1 MSRKRIILFWIVYCL
16 TLPQMAYAGWQR
28 FEQDIMGTLVRVEI
42 QHEQDSRRLAASQ
55 AVFAE
60 MHRLDAMLSPHLADS
75 ELSRLNRRA
84 GRAPVEVSGE
94 LAALLQRALYF
105 SRLSQ
110 GAFDIT
116 YASVGHLYDYRRGIR
131 PSPEAVS
138 ASLPAVNY
146 RHVVINGN
154 RVRFDHPG
162 VVIDLGGIAK
172 GYAVDRAIAIL
183 RQYGIDQA
191 LVSAGGDS
199 RIIGSRDG
207 RPWMIG
213 IRDPDRDGRSAVV
226 LPLQNNAISTS
237 GDYERYFERD
247 GRRYHHILTPATGK
261 SPREL
266 RSVTIIGARGID
278 TDAISTTV
286 FVLGTERGLRLVERL
301 PGIEAVLI
309 DSQGR
314 IHYSR
319 GFEPAS

>member
-1 MSRKRIILFWIVYCL
+1 MPRNRIILFWIIYCL
-16 TLPQMAYAGWQR
+16 TLPQAAYAKWER
-28 FEQDIMGTLVRVEI
+28 FEQGIMGTLVQVEL
-42 QHEQDSRRLAASQ
+42 QHAQAERRRAASQ
-55 AVFAE
+55 AVFEE
-60 MHRLDAMLSPHLADS
+60 MRRLDAMLSPQLEDS
-75 ELSRLNRRA
+75 ELSRLNRQA
-84 GRAPVEVSGE
+84 GLAPVEVSDE
-94 LAALLQRALYF
+94 LAALLQRALHF
-105 SRLSQ
+105 SSLSQ

-131 PSPEAVS
+131 PSPEAIS
-138 ASLPAVNY
+138 AKLSAVNY
-146 RHVVINGN
+146 RHVVIDGN

-172 GYAVDRAIAIL
+172 GHAVDRAIAIL
-183 RQYGIDQA
+183 RQHGIEQA

-226 LPLQNNAISTS
+226 LPLQDSAISTS

-247 GRRYHHILTPATGK
+247 GQRYHHILTPATGR

-266 RSVTIIGARGID
+266 RSVTIVGTQGID

-286 FVLGTERGLRLVERL
+286 FVLGSERGLRLIESL

-309 DSQGR
+309 DRHGR

-319 GFEPAS
+319 GFTPAS